1 MAKAQV
7 MVPAELAQ
15 ETAEFQPGDELL
27 SADELQTISLFQTL
41 KKAPS
46 FEKFPGTTVLRRGVP
61 GRIIFSQGQPGS
73 TAFYILTCE
82 DVLEVRKQQLRNV
95 VARLEGSDEEDS
107 DSSSSEFF
115 TQFSEM
121 ELTTRKQE
129 LLEEID
135 ELQQRVDN
143 IKNSEPETQGQ
154 ARRVAS
160 ARLLVQLD
168 DGQVKRSWLNRIFG
182 SFSRRSQPAA
192 DLLPRSVPTDGPT
205 DIDTN
210 TMEAPMHEGD
220 IFGEMSCIN
229 RAPRSATVTIEED
242 CYLLEMLR
250 NVLDMLQRDKS
261 FRSRM
266 DDLYR
271 QRVMETNVRR
281 MALFASLSDHEY
293 AQLRDSIDL
302 EVFDAGRI
310 ILEEGAP
317 SDSLYVI
324 RSGMVKTVL
333 HTGCRLREQDFNK
346 DHWTELVREL
356 AAAVTA
362 EDSTPQR
369 KIWNKLKPELRAV
382 ITEKSAQQ
390 PPSQELK
397 QLLIDG
403 LNQYVREGELHL
415 DRAFGKK
422 RESIARTIG
431 DHQLQLTLEPFP
443 EKADHWSELES
454 RIFHRVLLEC
464 VFPKGMPRRIATNQP
479 MQTLSY
485 LGRGEILGEM
495 GVFRDKPRSAT
506 CIAYDHPEGFHQRIP
521 DSRTGAVPSRV
532 ELVRIPAAPFR
543 ELMNSSPKLKYQIE
557 ELIRWREQDAEKQK
571 KATSAGIDDTPALSA
586 EFEELG
592 LVQGQKLMLID
603 LDRCT
608 RCNACVEA
616 CVGAH
621 SDGHTR
627 LYLDGPR
634 FEKYLIPLTC
644 RSCLDPVCM
653 IGCPVGSINRG
664 DNGEIIIRNW
674 CIGCE
679 MCADQCPYGAIQMN
693 ELQNVELSNA
703 QSSLLDPSTIVK
715 TVTERAVV
723 CDLCRTLPSQDPVC
737 VYACPH
743 DAAIRVNSRQFF
755 VETDQTS
762 N

>member
-1 MAKAQV
+1 
-7 MVPAELAQ
+7 
-15 ETAEFQPGDELL
+15 
-27 SADELQTISLFQTL
+27 
-41 KKAPS
+41 
-46 FEKFPGTTVLRRGVP
+46 
-61 GRIIFSQGQPGS
+61 
-73 TAFYILTCE
+73 
-82 DVLEVRKQQLRNV
+82 
-95 VARLEGSDEEDS
+95 
-107 DSSSSEFF
+107 
-115 TQFSEM
+115 
-121 ELTTRKQE
+121 
-129 LLEEID
+129 
-135 ELQQRVDN
+135 
-143 IKNSEPETQGQ
+143 
-154 ARRVAS
+154 
-160 ARLLVQLD
+160 
-168 DGQVKRSWLNRIFG
+168 
-182 SFSRRSQPAA
+182 A

-205 DIDTN
+205 DIDTD

-229 RAPRSATVTIEED
+229 RAPRSATVTIEQD

-261 FRSRM
+261 FRIRM

-281 MALFASLSDHEY
+281 MELFAGLSDHEY
-293 AQLRDSIDL
+293 AQLRDTIDL
-302 EVFDAGRI
+302 KVFDAGKI
-310 ILEEGAP
+310 ILEEGEP
-317 SDSLYVI
+317 SDALYVV

-333 HTGCRLREQDFNK
+333 HIGCRLREKDFTAA
-346 DHWTELVREL
+346 HWKELPREL
-356 AAAVTA
+356 AAAGA
-362 EDSTPQR
+362 ADESTLHR
-369 KIWNKLKPELRAV
+369 KVWKQLKPELRDAV
-382 ITEKSAQQ
+382 AKMSAKQ
-390 PPSQELK
+390 PLSQEFK

-403 LNQYVREGELHL
+403 LNQFVREGNLHL
-415 DRAFGKK
+415 DRAYGKK
-422 RESIARTIG
+422 KERIVRAIE
-431 DHQLQLTLEPFP
+431 DEQLQLTLEPFP
-443 EKADHWSELES
+443 DKADHWSELES

-464 VFPKGMPRRIATNQP
+464 LFPQGMPRRIATNEP

-495 GVFRDKPRSAT
+495 GVLRNAPRSAT
-506 CIAYDHPEGFHQRIP
+506 CIAYDHPEGYHQRIP

-557 ELIRWREQDAEKQK
+557 DVMRRRDQDSATRT
-571 KATSAGIDDTPALSA
+571 KATSSGIDDSPALSA

-608 RCNACVEA
+608 RCNSCVEA

-634 FEKYLIPLTC
+634 FENYLIPLTC

-664 DNGEIIIRNW
+664 ESGEIIIRNW

-693 ELQNVELSNA
+693 ELQNVELSQT
-703 QSSLLDPSTIVK
+703 QSNMLDPTTTIK
-715 TVTERAVV
+715 AVTERAVV
-723 CDLCRTLPSQDPVC
+723 CDLCRTLPSQDPAC

-755 VETDQTS
+755 VESTQT
-762 N
+762 

>member
-1 MAKAQV
+1 MAKTQV
-7 MVPAELAQ
+7 MLPAEMAQ

-27 SADELQTISLFQTL
+27 TADELQTLSLFQTL

-46 FEKFPGTTVLRRGVP
+46 FDKFPGTTVLRRGVP

-73 TAFYILTCE
+73 TAYYVLTSE

-95 VARLEGSDEEDS
+95 VERLEASGQEASDLPPN
-107 DSSSSEFF
+107 EFL
-115 TQFSEM
+115 TQFSER
-121 ELTTRKQE
+121 ELSERELE
-129 LLEEID
+129 LLDEIA
-135 ELQQRVDN
+135 ELHQRVDEM
-143 IKNSEPETQGQ
+143 KAAATETKGQ

-168 DGQVKRSWLNRIFG
+168 GGQKKGGWLGRLVG
-182 SFSRRSQPAA
+182 SFGRRGRAAA

-205 DIDTN
+205 DIDTD

-229 RAPRSATVTIEED
+229 RAPRSATVTIEQD

-261 FRSRM
+261 FRIRM

-281 MALFASLSDHEY
+281 MELFAGLSDHEY
-293 AQLRDSIDL
+293 AQLRDTIDL
-302 EVFDAGRI
+302 KVFDAGKI
-310 ILEEGAP
+310 ILEEGEP
-317 SDSLYVI
+317 SDALYVV

-333 HTGCRLREQDFNK
+333 HIGCRLREKDFTAA
-346 DHWTELVREL
+346 HWKELPREL
-356 AAAVTA
+356 AAAGA
-362 EDSTPQR
+362 ADESTLHR
-369 KIWNKLKPELRAV
+369 KVWKQLKPELRDAV
-382 ITEKSAQQ
+382 AKMSAKQ
-390 PPSQELK
+390 PLSQEFK

-403 LNQYVREGELHL
+403 LNQFVREGNLHL
-415 DRAFGKK
+415 DRAYGKK
-422 RESIARTIG
+422 KERIVRAIE
-431 DHQLQLTLEPFP
+431 DEQLQLTLEPFP
-443 EKADHWSELES
+443 DKADHWSELES

-464 VFPKGMPRRIATNQP
+464 LFPQGMPRRIATNEP

-495 GVFRDKPRSAT
+495 GVLRNAPRSAT
-506 CIAYDHPEGFHQRIP
+506 CIAYDHPEGYHQRIP

-557 ELIRWREQDAEKQK
+557 DVMRRRDQDSATRT
-571 KATSAGIDDTPALSA
+571 KATSSGIDDSPALSA

-608 RCNACVEA
+608 RCNSCVEA

-634 FEKYLIPLTC
+634 FENYLIPLTC

-664 DNGEIIIRNW
+664 ESGEIIIRNW

-693 ELQNVELSNA
+693 ELQNVELSQT
-703 QSSLLDPSTIVK
+703 QSNMLDPTTTIK
-715 TVTERAVV
+715 AVTERAVV
-723 CDLCRTLPSQDPVC
+723 CDLCRTLPSQDPAC

-755 VETDQTS
+755 VESTQT
-762 N
+762 

>member
-15 ETAEFQPGDELL
+15 ETSEIQPGDELL
-27 SADELQTISLFQTL
+27 VADELQTISLFQTL

-46 FEKFPGTTVLRRGVP
+46 FDKFPGTTVLRRGTP

-73 TAFYILTCE
+73 TAFYVLTSE

-95 VARLEGSDEEDS
+95 VERLEVSEKEDS
-107 DSSSSEFF
+107 ELPPNEFL
-115 TQFSEM
+115 TYFSER
-121 ELTTRKQE
+121 ELSERE
-129 LLEEID
+129 LELVDEIA
-135 ELQQRVDN
+135 ELQQRVD
-143 IKNSEPETQGQ
+143 ETKAAAAETEGQ
-154 ARRVAS
+154 PRRVAS
-160 ARLLVQLD
+160 ARLLVQLE
-168 DGQVKRSWLNRIFG
+168 DGQKKTGWMKRIFG
-182 SFSRRSQPAA
+182 SFRGRDQPAA
-192 DLLPRSVPTDGPT
+192 DALPRSVPTDGPT
-205 DIDTN
+205 DIDTG
-210 TMEAPMHEGD
+210 TMEAPLHEGD

-229 RAPRSATVTIEED
+229 RAPRSATVTIEQD

-281 MALFASLSDHEY
+281 MELFSSLSDHEY

-302 EVFDAGRI
+302 EVFDAGKI
-310 ILEEGAP
+310 ILEEGEP

-333 HTGCRLREQDFNK
+333 HSGCRLREQDFSK
-346 DHWTELVREL
+346 DHWNELPREL
-356 AAAVTA
+356 AAAA
-362 EDSTPQR
+362 EADKSTPHR
-369 KIWNKLKPELRAV
+369 KVWDKLKPELQAA
-382 ITEKSAQQ
+382 ITKESAQQ
-390 PPSQELK
+390 PPSEQLK

-403 LNQYVREGELHL
+403 LNQYVREGEIHL
-415 DRAFGKK
+415 DRAYGKQQQ
-422 RESIARTIG
+422 SIIRAF
-431 DHQLQLTLEPFP
+431 DDEQLRLTLAPFP
-443 EKADHWSELES
+443 DKADHWSELET
-454 RIFHRVLLEC
+454 RIFHRVLLETI
-464 VFPKGMPRRIATNQP
+464 FPQGMPRRIATNEP
-479 MQTLSY
+479 MRTLSY
-485 LGRGEILGEM
+485 LGRGEILGEL
-495 GVFRDKPRSAT
+495 GVFRNEPRSAT

-532 ELVRIPAAPFR
+532 ELVRIPAGPFR
-543 ELMNSSPKLKYQIE
+543 ELMSSSPKLKYQIE
-557 ELIRWREQDAEKQK
+557 EVIRLREQVADKQQQ
-571 KATSAGIDDTPALSA
+571 ASSLSIDEAPALSA

-608 RCNACVEA
+608 RCNSCVEA

-634 FEKYLIPLTC
+634 FEKYLVPLTC

-664 DNGEIIIRNW
+664 DKGEIIIRNW

-693 ELQNVELSNA
+693 ELEGIELSPA
-703 QSSLLDPSTIVK
+703 QIGLLDPTTTIK
-715 TVTERAVV
+715 PVTERAVV
-723 CDLCRTLPSQDPVC
+723 CDLCRTLPSQDPAC

-743 DAAIRVNSRQFF
+743 DAAIRVDARQFF
-755 VETDQTS
+755 VETNQP
-762 N
+762 